1 MGEYS
6 LNLKNREVLHIVS
19 RTETDSA
26 SMGLGGVIREIAES
40 KMPGTSQPEQAQR
53 LDAAVNAGR
62 VIVELTE
69 AGIELYNFP
78 TSSRAKGV
86 TISNQVGA
94 ESRGAVS
101 SALAAATMRG
111 ISNSGISL
119 SALAPSGSGS
129 AALSIGDTE
138 RRGPAVA
145 GDTEWN
151 WWSQS
156 HVALEKTVRDS
167 GKFYD
172 KATHE
177 PSTPAADTALERLV
191 ELITVVEDHQLES
204 RKISRSKKD
213 PLTNAQM
220 TKARAKECGVSRT
233 HDYV

>member
-1 MGEYS
+1 
-6 LNLKNREVLHIVS
+6 
-19 RTETDSA
+19 
-26 SMGLGGVIREIAES
+26 
-40 KMPGTSQPEQAQR
+40 
-53 LDAAVNAGR
+53 
-62 VIVELTE
+62 
-69 AGIELYNFP
+69 
-78 TSSRAKGV
+78 
-86 TISNQVGA
+86 
-94 ESRGAVS
+94 
-101 SALAAATMRG
+101 MRG

-119 SALAPSGSGS
+119 SALTPSGSGS

-145 GDTEWN
+145 GDTEWR
-151 WWSQS
+151 WWSLS

-204 RKISRSKKD
+204 RKVSRSKKD

-220 TKARAKECGVSRT
+220 TKARAKVCGVSRT
-233 HDYV
+233 HYYA